1 MKTYELLA
9 ADGNTVRSGT
19 PGKLGGNSKAGIY
32 GRLDCT
38 AANAALS
45 KGYAEH
51 RVFFA
56 DEATAIEAGYRPCG
70 RCMVAEY
77 KKWKS
82 GPDENE
88 DYPWKVLPK

>member
-9 ADGNTVRSGT
+9 GDGTTVISEIPGT
-19 PGKLGGNSKAGIY
+19 LGGNSKAGIY

-38 AANAALS
+38 AANGALA
-45 KGYAEH
+45 KGYAAH

-56 DEATAIEAGYRPCG
+56 DEAAAIEAGYRPCG
-70 RCMVAEY
+70 RCMAAEY

-82 GPDENE
+82 GPDGNEN
-88 DYPWKVLPK
+88 YPWKVLPK